1 MNHQDCITTLL
12 RAAKGTEASEQ
23 QEARDHAA
31 RCSDCWAVLGLLHEL
46 AMGAPPADAARM
58 AGLFGCG
65 IVQDEMYL
73 LAGLSAEEMR
83 AAHPASAGHLGW
95 CLACRERFAELVW
108 AERAVARGELPVVVA
123 PALPTSAA
131 TWRDAAGRV
140 GEAVRELVG
149 TLVIEARRTRAAF
162 TAVPDG
168 FVVAGLATAGAL
180 RGAATEATA
189 AGGLGH
195 QVRFPLGESGLFAE
209 LALEAQGPEQ
219 VGIALGI
226 AGASS
231 DSGLSVHLR
240 EVKEDRADLV
250 ARYTVRTAE
259 PVLVKGL
266 HPGRYVLEVHER
278 QHARRFQLR
287 FDIQSAA

>member
-1 MNHQDCITTLL
+1 VNHHDCIATLL
-12 RAAKGTEASEQ
+12 GTPKDAGAREQ
-23 QEARDHAA
+23 QDARDHAA
-31 RCSDCWAVLGLLHEL
+31 RCSDCWAVLALLYEL
-46 AMGAPPADAARM
+46 AMGEPPADVARM
-58 AGLFGCG
+58 PGLFGCEA
-65 IVQDEMYL
+65 VQDGMYL
-73 LAGLSAEEMR
+73 LTGLSADEMR
-83 AAHPASAGHLGW
+83 AAQPGPAAHLGW

-108 AERAVARGELPVVVA
+108 AERAAARGELPALIA
-123 PALPTSAA
+123 PALPA
-131 TWRDAAGRV
+131 WRDVAGRF

-168 FVVAGLATAGAL
+168 LVVSGLATAGAL
-180 RGAATEATA
+180 RGASSEETG

-209 LALEAQGPEQ
+209 LALEAQGPDH

-226 AGASS
+226 AGASA

-240 EVKEDRADLV
+240 EVKDDRADLV
-250 ARYTVRTAE
+250 ARYTVRAAE
-259 PVLVKGL
+259 PVLVKNL
-266 HPGRYVLEVHER
+266 QPGRYVLEVHER